1 MCRNPFVHIRSGFTL
16 MELMTVLVIIG
27 IMSAIGM
34 PMYRDYVMSA
44 KMAES
49 IVVVDAMDKN
59 QQKYFAENGTYV
71 SLPPNPAAVPGIA
84 SPGESSAFASSD
96 QWQAVG
102 FPIPPGSAVLFSYQ
116 TFAGQTQPGTS
127 TPIEENGLYAPNTN
141 MDLERTGLYNA
152 GLDPTPLQYYALH
165 ANDFQLDFGFM
176 NWNACAAGDHAACVA
191 ACRGDARCEAECPP
205 DRDDGGG
212 DPYQG
217 YGNYRDCIYGCQSAA
232 GTQEA
237 WYTCSQSCSEDDDG
251 DCTTIGD
258 SDCEDPESVQ
268 EACQGMMGAINAT
281 AECQRPDGEC
291 QDYGERT
298 DTDCYPST
306 PADDDNEGDGKG
318 EEGGGE
324 EPPAEDEGEGEGEED
339 PGEGEGE
346 EEGGS
351 NACASFGVSTPND
364 FGVDSGISDHAWFI
378 TTAVGNFEDG
388 ANCTLVAKV
397 VNMVGGQNAG
407 GGIIQIRE

>member
-1 MCRNPFVHIRSGFTL
+1 
-16 MELMTVLVIIG
+16 
-27 IMSAIGM
+27 
-34 PMYRDYVMSA
+34 
-44 KMAES
+44 MAES

-205 DRDDGGG
+205 DEEEGKEEPIDCATTCGGEPTCIEACNEGPTAACIAHGVASGG
-212 DPYQG
+212 DPEEL
-217 YGNYRDCIYGCQSAA
+217 A
-232 GTQEA
+232 EE
-237 WYTCSQSCSEDDDG
+237 CSHSDG
-251 DCTTIGD
+251 VCPNQKGD
-258 SDCEDPESVQ
+258 V
-268 EACQGMMGAINAT
+268 
-281 AECQRPDGEC
+281 
-291 QDYGERT
+291 
-298 DTDCYPST
+298 DCYGPPGES
-306 PADDDNEGDGKG
+306 G
-318 EEGGGE
+318 EEGKEDEGEGEE
-324 EPPAEDEGEGEGEED
+324 EPPAEDAGDEGGEED
-339 PGEGEGE
+339 PGESEGE
-346 EEGGS
+346 DEGGS

-364 FGVDSGISDHAWFI
+364 FGVDSGVTDHAWFI
-378 TTAVGNFEDG
+378 TSAVANFEDG